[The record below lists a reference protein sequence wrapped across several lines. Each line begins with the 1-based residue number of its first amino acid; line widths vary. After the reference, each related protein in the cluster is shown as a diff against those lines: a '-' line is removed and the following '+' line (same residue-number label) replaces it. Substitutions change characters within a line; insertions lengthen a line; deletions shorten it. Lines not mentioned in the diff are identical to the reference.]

1 MYSGLGSR
9 TIPPNAVMN
18 GVDLKIQVDPKIQ
31 VGLKTQVDLKTEY
44 VTKWAG
50 ARSMLDAHRVR
61 LIKRYVVAVCLLRSV
76 GAGSGYQQNPRRIR
90 MEKVQKWKAAAGLV
104 TGLAG
109 LLALS
114 GPALAADCPIKIGGL
129 APLSAP
135 GSVTGGEAMRV
146 AMLLAER
153 DINAAGGV
161 LGCDIEVVIAD
172 TEGLPEKARAL
183 MEKLITQ
190 DGVVAVGGGYHSSVG
205 VAGKDIAN
213 DRGIPVVFAETWN
226 DTITGDK
233 QKYIFRIAPLS
244 SWASGVIWKFAAQ
257 APGVKKV
264 VIVTEN
270 TDYGIP
276 AAAECEKGLASK
288 GISSTTFGVDIGT
301 QDFAGIV
308 ERVKA
313 ENPDYLI
320 VLLTGEAGF
329 NYAQQAADA
338 GVGPQDMMFHANQS
352 GLESKAFWENVP
364 DGNLSFMAR
373 IGVPETMYNESA
385 LKMANDYKEQTGKTG
400 VESYALEAYDSI
412 GVIAQAINEA
422 GSTGGDAIVDAL
434 ENISHEGTLGRIY
447 FPYGTKKDPSA
458 DGKGDEW
465 WHQWP
470 DPAITMVQ
478 YQKEGEASN
487 TMTIVYPDVYKTG
500 DAIYVGH

>member
-1 MYSGLGSR
+1 M
-9 TIPPNAVMN
+9 
-18 GVDLKIQVDPKIQ
+18 K
-31 VGLKTQVDLKTEY
+31 KT
-44 VTKWAG
+44 
-50 ARSMLDAHRVR
+50 ML
-61 LIKRYVVAVCLLRSV
+61 
-76 GAGSGYQQNPRRIR
+76 
-90 MEKVQKWKAAAGLV
+90 GLV
-104 TGLAG
+104 LSFFGLIAISSQ
-109 LLALS
+109 AI
-114 GPALAADCPIKIGGL
+114 AADCPIKIGGL

-172 TEGLPEKARAL
+172 TEGLPEKARAM
-183 MEKLITQ
+183 MERLITQ
-190 DGVVAVGGGYHSSVG
+190 DGVVAIGGGYHSSVG
-205 VAGKDIAN
+205 VAGKDVAN
-213 DRGIPVVFAETWN
+213 DRGVPVVFAETWN

-264 VIVTEN
+264 VIITEN

-276 AAAECEKGLASK
+276 AAAECEKGLGSK
-288 GISSTTFGVDIGT
+288 GIDSVTFGVDIGT

-313 ENPDYLI
+313 ENPDYVI
-320 VLLTGEAGF
+320 VLLTGEAGY
-329 NYAQQAADA
+329 NSTQQAADA
-338 GVGPQDMMFHANQS
+338 GSGPQDMMFHANQA
-352 GLESKAFWENVP
+352 GLESKAWWENVP
-364 DGNLSFMAR
+364 DGNLAFMAR
-373 IGVPETMYNESA
+373 VGVPETLYNDSA
-385 LKMANDYKEQTGKTG
+385 LKMAADYKSQTGKDG

-422 GSTGGDAIVDAL
+422 GSTDGDAIVTAL

-447 FPYGTKKDPSA
+447 FPYGTKKDPSE

-478 YQKEGEASN
+478 YQKEGEPSN

-500 DAIYVGH
+500 ESIYVGR

>member
-1 MYSGLGSR
+1 
-9 TIPPNAVMN
+9 
-18 GVDLKIQVDPKIQ
+18 
-31 VGLKTQVDLKTEY
+31 
-44 VTKWAG
+44 
-50 ARSMLDAHRVR
+50 
-61 LIKRYVVAVCLLRSV
+61 
-76 GAGSGYQQNPRRIR
+76 

-104 TGLAG
+104 TGIAS

-161 LGCDIEVVIAD
+161 LGCDIDVVIAD

-288 GISSTTFGVDIGT
+288 GIASTTFGVDIGT

-373 IGVPETMYNESA
+373 IGVPETMYNASA

-422 GSTGGDAIVDAL
+422 GSTNGDAIVTAL
-434 ENISHEGTLGRIY
+434 ENISHDGALGRIY
-447 FPYGTKKDPSA
+447 FPYGSKKDPSE

-478 YQKEGEASN
+478 YQKEGEPSN
-487 TMTIVYPDVYKTG
+487 TMTIVFPEVYKTG
-500 DAIYVGH
+500 DPIYIGN

>member
-18 GVDLKIQVDPKIQ
+18 GVDLKIQV
-31 VGLKTQVDLKTEY
+31 GLKTQVDLKTGY

>member
-1 MYSGLGSR
+1 MKKFLVMLTLGLMG
-9 TIPPNAVMN
+9 I
-18 GVDLKIQVDPKIQ
+18 G
-31 VGLKTQVDLKTEY
+31 TQV
-44 VTKWAG
+44 
-50 ARSMLDAHRVR
+50 M
-61 LIKRYVVAVCLLRSV
+61 
-76 GAGSGYQQNPRRIR
+76 
-90 MEKVQKWKAAAGLV
+90 
-104 TGLAG
+104 
-109 LLALS
+109 
-114 GPALAADCPIKIGGL
+114 AADCPIKIGGL

-135 GSVTGGEAMRV
+135 GSVTGGEAMRA
-146 AMLLAER
+146 AMLIAER

-161 LGCDIEVVIAD
+161 LGCDIKVVIAD

-190 DGVVAVGGGYHSSVG
+190 DGVVAVGGGSVG
-205 VAGKDIAN
+205 VAGKDVAN

-264 VIVTEN
+264 AIVTEN

-276 AAAECEKGLASK
+276 AAAECEKGLKSK
-288 GISSTTFGVDIGT
+288 GIDSVTFGVDIGT

-313 ENPDYLI
+313 GNPDYVI
-320 VLLTGEAGF
+320 VLLTGEAGY
-329 NYAQQAADA
+329 NYTQQAADA
-338 GVGPQDMMFHANQS
+338 GIGPMDMMFHANQA
-352 GLESKAFWENVP
+352 GLESKAWWENVP
-364 DGNLSFMAR
+364 DGNMAFMAR
-373 IGVPETMYNESA
+373 IGVPETMYNERA
-385 LKMANDYKEQTGKTG
+385 LKMANDYKAQTGKSG

-422 GSTGGDAIVDAL
+422 GSTNGDAIVTAL
-434 ENISHEGTLGRIY
+434 ENISHDGALGRIY
-447 FPYGTKKDPSA
+447 FPYGSKKDPSE

-478 YQKEGEASN
+478 YQKEGEPSN
-487 TMTIVYPDVYKTG
+487 TMTIVFPEVYKTG
-500 DAIYVGH
+500 DPIYIGN

>member
-1 MYSGLGSR
+1 
-9 TIPPNAVMN
+9 
-18 GVDLKIQVDPKIQ
+18 
-31 VGLKTQVDLKTEY
+31 
-44 VTKWAG
+44 
-50 ARSMLDAHRVR
+50 
-61 LIKRYVVAVCLLRSV
+61 
-76 GAGSGYQQNPRRIR
+76 

-104 TGLAG
+104 AGLAS

-114 GPALAADCPIKIGGL
+114 GPALAAECPIKIGGL

-161 LGCDIEVVIAD
+161 LGCDIDVVIAD

-385 LKMANDYKEQTGKTG
+385 LKMANDYKAQTGKTG

-422 GSTGGDAIVDAL
+422 GSTNGDAIVEAL

-447 FPYGTKKDPSA
+447 FPYGTKKDPSE

-487 TMTIVYPDVYKTG
+487 TMTIVYPEVYKTG
-500 DAIYVGH
+500 DAIYVTN

>member
-1 MYSGLGSR
+1 
-9 TIPPNAVMN
+9 
-18 GVDLKIQVDPKIQ
+18 
-31 VGLKTQVDLKTEY
+31 
-44 VTKWAG
+44 
-50 ARSMLDAHRVR
+50 
-61 LIKRYVVAVCLLRSV
+61 
-76 GAGSGYQQNPRRIR
+76 

-104 TGLAG
+104 TGLAS

-114 GPALAADCPIKIGGL
+114 GPALAVECPIKIGGL

-146 AMLLAER
+146 AMMLAER

-161 LGCDIEVVIAD
+161 LGCDIDVVIAD

-385 LKMANDYKEQTGKTG
+385 LKMANDYKAQTGKTG

-422 GSTGGDAIVDAL
+422 GSTNGDAIVEAL

-447 FPYGTKKDPSA
+447 FPYGTKKDPSE

-487 TMTIVYPDVYKTG
+487 TMTIVYPEVYKTG
-500 DAIYVGH
+500 DAIYVTN